1 MLAFLSIGLIII
13 EEFVGIVSTISVL
26 CVLAMILY
34 TLLHPCYQCTSCL
47 MKMECLVSILFFV
60 LDLENPSLETRVSF
74 LTTMLQYSQLTIYQ

>member
-26 CVLAMILY
+26 CVLAMILC